1 MTTLH
6 WGLLGTARI
15 NRAVIPAIREAGRST
30 LDVVASRD
38 LTRAEAYASEW
49 QIPRAVGSYEALLA
63 DPAVNAIY
71 VPLPNHLHVEWTIAA
86 ARAGKHVLCEKPIAL
101 VPDDVDRLQRA
112 ASDAGVVIAEGFMY
126 RHHAQTRQV
135 QALVDGGTLGEVRL
149 IHGSFSFMLERDSDV
164 RLRPEWGGG
173 SLWDVGCYPVSYA
186 RLLMRSEPDSVVGF
200 AERGPTGVDMTF
212 AGMLRFPGGRL
223 ATFDCGFQSAFRTS
237 MEIVGSEAA
246 LEIPSPFK
254 PGAHEQ
260 LNVVRD
266 GVRTTIPLEMDDGA
280 LYLGEIEDMERAALD
295 GAPQAIP
302 LVDSRGNVAAIQALY
317 ASAAD
322 GRPVALRR

>member
-15 NRAVIPAIREAGRST
+15 NRAVIPAIRQARRSA

-38 LTRAEAYASEW
+38 LARAQAYASEW
-49 QIPRAVGSYEALLA
+49 QIPRAAGSYEALLA
-63 DPAVNAIY
+63 DTSVNAIY

-101 VPDDVDRLQRA
+101 VPSDVERLQRA

-126 RHHAQTRQV
+126 RHHSQTRRV
-135 QALVDGGTLGEVRL
+135 QALVDGGTLGEIRL
-149 IHGSFSFMLERDSDV
+149 IHGSFSFMLDRDSDV
-164 RLRPEWGGG
+164 RLQSALGGG

-186 RLLMRSEPDSVVGF
+186 RLLMRSEPESVVGF
-200 AERGPTGVDMTF
+200 AELGPTGVDLTF
-212 AGMLRFPGGRL
+212 AGMLRFSGGRL
-223 ATFDCGFQSAFRTS
+223 ATFDCGFRSAFRAS
-237 MEIVGSEAA
+237 MEIVGTDAA

-260 LNVVRD
+260 LSVVRD
-266 GVRTTIPLEMDDGA
+266 GVRTTIPLDMDDGA

-302 LVDSRGNVAAIQALY
+302 LTDSRGNVAAIQALY